1 MFLIKWWSA
10 LLTFIV
16 VISIYIY
23 VKKRKLGTYLAQF
36 LSLFHFYLDN
46 LQFIE
51 SFSEINWGSSID
63 AQIYKRSLEYSLK
76 LTQTEEHVKNF
87 RPNFLV
93 LSGPPPERPALCDL
107 FGSLAQSRSLMIFG
121 NVILVNSTSFDCLRI
136 DWLFIGWK
144 ERWIKSEIKRGTLH
158 VAQNEENKGLLY
170 RSQRKDVASRSIGFN
185 AGNFNLNPHKIL
197 F

>member
-1 MFLIKWWSA
+1 MKHPIINDYRSNKGWRPSFKFYNKWISLFGACVCTGVMFLIKWWSA

-136 DWLFIGWK
+136 D
-144 ERWIKSEIKRGTLH
+144 
-158 VAQNEENKGLLY
+158 
-170 RSQRKDVASRSIGFN
+170 
-185 AGNFNLNPHKIL
+185 
-197 F
+197 